1 MRLSGIVGLAWSR
14 LYADVGSIPGVA
26 READGKG
33 ARGRGRAGALRCPED
48 AEAGRFIKDEQRKKA
63 RKRAREKGREGQRKR
78 ERERERERDGETKTG
93 SWKADTPGLSAP
105 VVWCFQR

>member
-48 AEAGRFIKDEQRKKA
+48 AEAGRFIKDEQRTKA
-63 RKRAREKGREGQRKR
+63 QKEQERKGGGDRGRERKR
-78 ERERERERDGETKTG
+78 EGSEGDREQ
-93 SWKADTPGLSAP
+93 A
-105 VVWCFQR
+105 

>member
-48 AEAGRFIKDEQRKKA
+48 AEAGRFMKDEHMKK
-63 RKRAREKGREGQRKR
+63 
-78 ERERERERDGETKTG
+78 ERERTRRRDRIRKRNARDRVRTE
-93 SWKADTPGLSAP
+93 
-105 VVWCFQR
+105 V

>member
-1 MRLSGIVGLAWSR
+1 MFWMRLSGIVGLACSR

-48 AEAGRFIKDEQRKKA
+48 AEAGRFIKGEQRKKA
-63 RKRAREKGREGQRKR
+63 QKRAREKGREGQRKR
-78 ERERERERDGETKTG
+78 EREKERRGDK
-93 SWKADTPGLSAP
+93 DRQTPLACRP
-105 VVWCFQR
+105 L